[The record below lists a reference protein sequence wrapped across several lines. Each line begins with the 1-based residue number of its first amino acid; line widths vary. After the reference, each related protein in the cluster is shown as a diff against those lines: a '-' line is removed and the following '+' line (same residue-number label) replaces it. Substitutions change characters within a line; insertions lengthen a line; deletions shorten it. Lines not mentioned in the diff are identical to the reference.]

1 MTGPSGLYWE
11 AHGAKEG
18 PALILSAGLGG
29 HGAYW
34 KPHIEALGQ
43 KARIFLYDHRG
54 TGHSEPETRDGLLAD
69 GLGED
74 IERLMD
80 EIGLDKAVVVGHAA
94 GAIAA
99 LALAR
104 RAPERLSGI
113 VSVNG
118 WARTDAHF
126 RRCIAMRMAVLEAGG
141 PEAYLRA
148 QPVFLF
154 PPVWVSSHDADLD
167 AQLPKQVAEFQGE
180 ATLRRRAHALLNFD
194 ILDDLPTIATPTL
207 VVAAD
212 DDMLVPSAC
221 SEVLMRGLPHA
232 TLARMPWGGHAC
244 NITCPEAFNRAV
256 LDWLATLPD
265 A

>member
-1 MTGPSGLYWE
+1 MTGPSGLSWE

-43 KARIFLYDHRG
+43 RARIFLYDHRG
-54 TGHSEPETRDGLLAD
+54 TGHSEPETREGLRAD

-80 EIGLDKAVVVGHAA
+80 EIGLDRAVVIGHAA

-99 LALAR
+99 FALALR
-104 RAPERLSGI
+104 SPERLAGI

-118 WARTDAHF
+118 WARTDPHF
-126 RRCIAMRMAVLEAGG
+126 RRCIALRMAVLESGG
-141 PEAYLRA
+141 AEAYLRA

-154 PPVWVSSHDADLD
+154 PPVWVSRHDAELN
-167 AQLPKQVAEFQGE
+167 AQIPKQVAEFQGE
-180 ATLRRRAHALLNFD
+180 ATLRRRAHALLHVDFRD
-194 ILDDLPTIATPTL
+194 RLKDIATPTL
-207 VVAAD
+207 LVVAE
-212 DDMLVPSAC
+212 DDMLVPPSC
-221 SEVLMRGLPHA
+221 SDVLAQGLPHA

-244 NITCPEAFNRAV
+244 NITQPQDFNRTV
-256 LDWLATLPD
+256 LDWLATLPG
-265 A
+265 

>member
-11 AHGAKEG
+11 AHGAREG

-34 KPHIEALGQ
+34 KPHVEALGR
-43 KARIFLYDHRG
+43 KARIILYDHRG
-54 TGHSEPETRDGLLAD
+54 TGHSAPETREGLTAD

-80 EIGLDKAVVVGHAA
+80 EIGLDRAVVIGHAA

-99 LALAR
+99 LALAL
-104 RAPERLSGI
+104 RAPGRVSGL

-118 WARTDAHF
+118 WARTDPHF

-141 PEAYLRA
+141 AQAYLRA

-154 PPVWVSSHDADLD
+154 PPNWISSHDAELE
-167 AQLPKQVAEFQGE
+167 AQLPRQVAEFQGE
-180 ATLRRRAHALLNFD
+180 ETLRRRAHALLNFD
-194 ILDDLPTIATPTL
+194 ILDRLGEIATPTL
-207 VVAAD
+207 LVVAD
-212 DDMLVPSAC
+212 DDMLVPPAC
-221 SEVLMRGLPHA
+221 SDVLAQGLSHA
-232 TLARMPWGGHAC
+232 TLARMPTGGHAC
-244 NITCPEAFNRAV
+244 NIIHPDAFNQAV
-256 LDWLATLPD
+256 LDWLATLP